1 MEPNQDLLANRYGQR
16 PASDPKRFRI
26 FAIVGVALMTI
37 AAMWFGIAN
46 FSPVSHRDVG
56 FRVISQWQTE
66 VEFEVTKPTDA
77 TVVCTIETLNNSYL
91 TVGYVQVELGPS
103 DFQTN
108 RHTVSVNT
116 TEMAVTGLV
125 DECRLR

>member
-1 MEPNQDLLANRYGQR
+1 
-16 PASDPKRFRI
+16 
-26 FAIVGVALMTI
+26 
-37 AAMWFGIAN
+37 
-46 FSPVSHRDVG
+46 
-56 FRVISQWQTE
+56 
-66 VEFEVTKPTDA
+66 
-77 TVVCTIETLNNSYL
+77 
-91 TVGYVQVELGPS
+91 VGYVQVELGPS

>member
-1 MEPNQDLLANRYGQR
+1 MEPKQDLLANRYGQK
-16 PASDPKRFRI
+16 PAGDPKRFRI

-37 AAMWFGIAN
+37 VAMWFGIAN

-91 TVGYVQVELGPS
+91 TVGYLQVELGPS

-108 RHTVSVNT
+108 RHKVSVNT
-116 TEMAVTGLV
+116 TELAVTGLV

>member
-1 MEPNQDLLANRYGQR
+1 
-16 PASDPKRFRI
+16 
-26 FAIVGVALMTI
+26 
-37 AAMWFGIAN
+37 MWFGIAN

-56 FRVISQWQTE
+56 FRVISEWQTE
-66 VEFEVTKPTDA
+66 VDFEVTKPTDA
-77 TVVCTIETLNNSYL
+77 TVICSIETLNNSYL
-91 TVGYVQVELGPS
+91 TVGYIEVELGPS

>member
-1 MEPNQDLLANRYGQR
+1 MEPNQKLLTDRYGQEPPR
-16 PASDPKRFRI
+16 DPTQLRV

-37 AAMWFGIAN
+37 VAMWFGIAN

-77 TVVCTIETLNNSYL
+77 TVVCGIETLNNSYL
-91 TVGYVQVELGPS
+91 TVGYVEVELGPS